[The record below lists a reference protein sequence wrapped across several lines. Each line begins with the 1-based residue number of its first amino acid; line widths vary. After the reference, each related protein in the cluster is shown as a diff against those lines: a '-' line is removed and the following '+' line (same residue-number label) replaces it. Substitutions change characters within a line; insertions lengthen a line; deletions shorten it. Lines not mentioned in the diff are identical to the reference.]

1 MSGVSRRILRLAF
14 RVRWVKHKLTAIM
27 RGPTGVKV
35 EHKRENP
42 ICLAS
47 EGIFVAFVIVARAIE
62 GEMTFEGEQTQQQM
76 PVEIGL

>member
-1 MSGVSRRILRLAF
+1 
-14 RVRWVKHKLTAIM
+14 M